1 MERNLRIDYFRL
13 ILCLLVIP
21 IHTQPLLAEDSLAGW
36 LISNGISRIAVPC
49 FFIISGYLAYTKFDN
64 IKSERKHLLHLFVVY
79 IVWSLIYLPTYYSSV
94 EPRSFITFALFGY
107 YHLWFLPALIVGL
120 LLLFVVRKYIRNT
133 TIILLSG
140 IVLYIAGCI
149 MENLSLPYR
158 SFCNGIFFGYPFIV
172 LGYYIQQKNI
182 HNILKYKYLYPAVFI
197 SVMLLFVESYN
208 GYITD
213 FYHNIFLSLYILCPL
228 LLICVLKGAKYKESK
243 NNIAKISAG
252 VYYIHILIITQIIT
266 LADSYNIT
274 RIPLIIAISIL
285 FAIFIVVINKWI
297 KVIL

>member
-21 IHTQPLLAEDSLAGW
+21 IHTQPLFAEDSLVGW

-49 FFIISGYLAYTKFDN
+49 FFIISGYFAYTKFDN

-79 IVWSLIYLPTYYSSV
+79 IVWSLIYLPTYYGDV
-94 EPRSFITFALFGY
+94 EPHSFITFVLFGY

-243 NNIAKISAG
+243 NHIAKISAG

-274 RIPLIIAISIL
+274 GIPLIIAISIL